1 MNKHNSPPSVTR
13 WRFHSRMPL
22 VVLAAAGTAWLAL
35 PTLTRAAADAPTEAA
50 IARDLAASCAACHG
64 TNGQSAGG
72 FPSLAGTDRT
82 TLIEKLKGFRSG
94 TLPATVMHQ
103 HAKGYDEVQL
113 QQLADYF
120 ARQPRAAQQ

>member
-1 MNKHNSPPSVTR
+1 MNEHSASPFDSPWFPRTR
-13 WRFHSRMPL
+13 GFF
-22 VVLAAAGTAWLAL
+22 VALAAAATGWLAFPML
-35 PTLTRAAADAPTEAA
+35 SSAAADTPPEVV

-72 FPSLAGTDRT
+72 FPSLAGTDRA
-82 TLIEKLKGFRSG
+82 TLLEKLKGFRTG